1 LYPGEQMSTVLPASA
16 GPTSPGANLWIY
28 IWGAVA
34 VAAIIVTASMQTGID
49 HMFLMWMERE
59 EYSHALLIPVVSAYL
74 IWQQRA
80 ALARMHFDGSW
91 LGLGIVLFG
100 AALQIV
106 GVLAALD
113 VVQQYGLLFTIYGL
127 VLSLLGVRSSARLW
141 APLLLLALMIPLPE
155 FVLQNFSAQLQ
166 LISSQIGVWFI
177 RLFGISVF
185 LEGNVIDLGGFRLQV
200 VEACDGLRYLFPL
213 MTMGFIMAYMF
224 KVEMWKRMLLF
235 LTSIPV
241 TILMN
246 SFRVGTIG
254 VMVEYWGRAMAE
266 GFLHDFQG
274 WAVFMVSAGVLLLEM
289 MLLARIG
296 KNRRP
301 WREVFGVDVPEA
313 IDPESIDR
321 GALPAHRAAPTP
333 FIVGTIILSAFAA
346 GVLLMPER
354 VEAVPRREGFFS
366 FPNQVDSWSGRRST
380 MEQIY
385 LDALKLDDYII
396 ADYMRGERDVVN
408 MYVAWYDSQRAG
420 QSAHSPRSCL
430 PAGGWRMTQFSQ
442 MDVPG
447 VQVGAAQLRVNRVQI
462 ELGNRKQLVYYW
474 FQQRGRVITNEYLV
488 KWYMFVDS
496 LTKRRSDGALVRLV
510 TPLEIGESAEDAD
523 RRLAEFAGKV
533 APRLD
538 RYIPN

>member
-1 LYPGEQMSTVLPASA
+1 MSTVLPASA
-16 GPTSPGANLWIY
+16 GPVGPSVNPWIY
-28 IWGAVA
+28 IWGALA
-34 VAAIIVTASMQTGID
+34 VAAVILTAAMQTGID

-59 EYSHALLIPVVSAYL
+59 EYSHALLIPVISAYL
-74 IWQQRA
+74 VWQQRA
-80 ALARMHFDGSW
+80 SLARLQFQGSW
-91 LGLGIVLFG
+91 LGLGAVLFG
-100 AALQIV
+100 AGLQIV

-127 VLSLLGVRSSARLW
+127 VLSLLGLRSSASLW

-155 FVLQNFSAQLQ
+155 FLLQNFSAQLQ

-185 LEGNVIDLGGFRLQV
+185 LEGNVIDLGALKLQV

-224 KVEMWKRMLLF
+224 KVEMWKRVLLF
-235 LTSIPV
+235 LSSVPV

-254 VMVEYWGRAMAE
+254 VMVEYWGQSMAE

-296 KNRRP
+296 KHRRP
-301 WREVFGVDVPEA
+301 WREVFGLDASEP
-313 IDPESIDR
+313 IDR
-321 GALPAHRAAPTP
+321 SAPRIHRKAPAP
-333 FIVGTIILSAFAA
+333 FVASTLVLTAFAG
-346 GVLLMPER
+346 GVVLMPER
-354 VEAVPRREGFFS
+354 VEAIPQRESFFT
-366 FPNQVDSWSGRRST
+366 FPKQLDHWTGRRDV

-385 LDALKLDDYII
+385 LDFLKLDDYILV
-396 ADYMRGERDVVN
+396 DYASGEHEQVN
-408 MYVAWYDSQRAG
+408 FYVAWYNSQRAG
-420 QSAHSPRSCL
+420 QSVHSPRSCL
-430 PAGGWRMTQFSQ
+430 PGGGWRMTQFSQ
-442 MDVPG
+442 VELPEIQISG
-447 VQVGAAQLRVNRVQI
+447 QALRANRVQI

-488 KWYMFVDS
+488 KWYLFVDS
-496 LTKRRSDGALVRLV
+496 LTRQRTDGALVRLA
-510 TPLEIGESAEDAD
+510 TPLGVGEPVEDAD
-523 RRLAEFAGKV
+523 RRLAELAGKV

-538 RYIPN
+538 RYIPD